1 MAVVPIH
8 DMHIGTEEK
17 NIKKWLSRLGEN
29 TLRDLI
35 AVKRSDKLAQ
45 NPEMIAEELKRLDIT
60 EEKLNAV
67 IAAGEPFEVKNLAVN
82 GNDVMALGYKGRE
95 IGIVLNMVLEKVID
109 GELQNNKETI
119 IGFLTDFKL

>member
-1 MAVVPIH
+1 M
-8 DMHIGTEEK
+8 
-17 NIKKWLSRLGEN
+17 
-29 TLRDLI
+29 
-35 AVKRSDKLAQ
+35 
-45 NPEMIAEELKRLDIT
+45 
-60 EEKLNAV
+60 
-67 IAAGEPFEVKNLAVN
+67 KNLAVN